1 MSMGWQQL
9 PDADA
14 VAREAAQHIQ
24 SAAQKA
30 IASRDWFSLV
40 LAGGGTPLAAYRL
53 LSRTQQA
60 WSRWQIWFGDERC
73 LPPEHPDRNS
83 LMAFRAWLDQVDI
96 PAENIHPIP
105 AERGPEAA
113 AADYSAQIAPI
124 LPFDL
129 VLLGIGEDGH
139 TASLFPG
146 DCHPDHPLAQPVH
159 NASKPPPE
167 RVSLSP
173 LALSSCRE
181 MLVMVS
187 GSSKR
192 RALQGWKT
200 GQALPISEI
209 TARAPKVL
217 VLHDEAATQAA
228 P

>member
-1 MSMGWQQL
+1 MSIDWHQL

-14 VAREAAQHIQ
+14 VAQEAAHLIQ

-30 IASRDWFSLV
+30 IATRDQFSLV

-53 LSRTQQA
+53 LSHTQQDWA
-60 WSRWQIWFGDERC
+60 RWQIWFGDERC
-73 LPPEHPDRNS
+73 LAPEHPERNS
-83 LMAFRAWLDQVDI
+83 LMAFRAWLDHVDI
-96 PAENIHPIP
+96 PAENFHPIP
-105 AERGPEAA
+105 AERGPEAG
-113 AADYSAQIAPI
+113 AADYSTQIAPV

-146 DCHPDHPLAQPVH
+146 DCHPDHPLAQPVR

-173 LALSSCRE
+173 LALASCRE

-192 RALQGWKT
+192 LALQGWKT
-200 GQALPISEI
+200 GQVLPISEI

-217 VLHDEAATQAA
+217 VLHDDAAAQAA